1 MRHALAAPLAGLA
14 LLTAT
19 SPLHAQGGAVQVGLG
34 PAVQARLG
42 DLGRPDLSEQ
52 QAYLQHAVERALA
65 RGPLAGS
72 RVQLVIADI
81 EPNQPTS
88 AQLAASTQLNLNSPG
103 EGGAAVT
110 GEATTADGRRLP
122 IRYRFFQDQ
131 IRNEVNFTTW
141 GDADQAFDDLATALG
156 KGDAPDQTGAWPPP
170 HRARAVTGPPLPG

>member
-14 LLTAT
+14 LMAAAS
-19 SPLHAQGGAVQVGLG
+19 SPRAQEGAVQVGLG

-42 DLGRPDLSEQ
+42 DLGRTDLAEQ
-52 QAYLQHAVERALA
+52 QAYLRNAVQRALA

-88 AQLAASTQLNLNSPG
+88 SQLGASTQLNLNSPG
-103 EGGAAVT
+103 EGGVAVT

-122 IRYRFFQDQ
+122 IRFRFFQDQ

-156 KGDAPDQTGAWPPP
+156 HGQTPDQTGAWPPP
-170 HRARAVTGPPLPG
+170 HRARAVTGTRIPG